1 MSKEVTTEE
10 IANVEQVHILN
21 SDFNMYGTLDKPLFL
36 AQDIAA
42 MIEYSEDK
50 VGQMLE
56 NVDDDEKLTDTIY
69 RAGQEREMWFVT
81 ENGLY
86 ELLMQSRKPLAK
98 AFKAEIKKL
107 LHKMRLGRLNQTRAI
122 SSNDNLMIENA
133 RIMFRNF
140 SGNES
145 KYNRA
150 GDRNFCVMIDD
161 PDMANKLAEDG
172 WNVRILAPRDEGD
185 EARHYIQVTVSFKE
199 IPNIPPMKVMMV
211 TRRAQTQLDE
221 ESIDTLDYAEIRN
234 VDLTVRPYKW
244 EVNDKTG
251 IKAYLKTMYVTID
264 EDEFADK
271 YAEGGSRP
279 DTDDEVPF

>member
-1 MSKEVTTEE
+1 MSYRTVDN
-10 IANVEQVHILN
+10 IIIGNAHIL
-21 SDFNMYGTLDKPLFL
+21 
-36 AQDIAA
+36 
-42 MIEYSEDK
+42 
-50 VGQMLE
+50 
-56 NVDDDEKLTDTIY
+56 
-69 RAGQEREMWFVT
+69 
-81 ENGLY
+81 
-86 ELLMQSRKPLAK
+86 
-98 AFKAEIKKL
+98 
-107 LHKMRLGRLNQTRAI
+107 
-122 SSNDNLMIENA
+122 
-133 RIMFRNF
+133 FRNF
-140 SGNES
+140 SGKED

-172 WNVRILAPRDEGD
+172 WNVRILAPRDEGE

-211 TRRAQTQLDE
+211 TRRSQTQLDE

-234 VDLTVRPYKW
+234 VDLTIRPYKW

-271 YAEGGSRP
+271 YAEPSAGP